1 MLNQVR
7 ASRKHSRSQQ
17 PCLAAMQ
24 REVCAQGGK
33 LTSCLLNL
41 ESTLDMLDITL
52 WRPVTSESCKQ
63 QVLLHR
69 LAADD
74 VQGA

>member
-33 LTSCLLNL
+33 LTSCVLKL
-41 ESTLDMLDITL
+41 EATLDMLDITL
-52 WRPVTSESCKQ
+52 RRLVTSESCKQ